1 MLTQLTATQMT
12 THLLDCNEDVL
23 RLILD
28 YLSQDDLY
36 KVCLVHPQLRYLAEA
51 PLYSTIE
58 LYYDEEKYS
67 STRHPITSLI
77 RTLLRRPDL
86 ATLVRSVSCLPGEH
100 TGEILEAQNIPVC
113 ETGLKEALS
122 FVEKTGL
129 PYRDTWMEELRQGNL
144 DAYLAILLSQL
155 PRLRRLYLTH
165 KFSQKTDL
173 ITLVLRS
180 MLCDSHPS
188 QPIPGINSTSLH
200 QLQTVSLE
208 RFPGHYLTPSS
219 LNTENILPFFYLPSI
234 QILDLP
240 IDDPPT
246 STLPWPTPQ
255 PPSALNLHTL
265 ALRHIREA
273 HLAALLTA
281 TPHLHT
287 LNWQWR
293 FDPDITTDAAN
304 TPTVNLT
311 QLLLALTPLHPTL
324 TTLHI
329 HASCL
334 YTTQPFIP
342 FPLSIHGTM
351 AALAH
356 FAHLRTL
363 TIPLVFVT
371 GFALPLPT
379 HPHHTLAHCL
389 PPSLE
394 VLTLT
399 DDLYVDIDTKEPW
412 DETGH
417 AAAVRDWLALFGGD
431 NDPELLEMVVLM
443 VLVGTGCGVVIP
455 RLRRLGL
462 VMRGEDEE
470 VCEGE
475 REVRSE
481 MGELARRVG
490 VELWVRR
497 GGWEGGE

>member
-1 MLTQLTATQMT
+1 MQLTQLTTTQMT

-28 YLSQDDLY
+28 YLSQGDLY

-51 PLYSTIE
+51 PLYSTVE
-58 LYYDEEKYS
+58 LYYDEQKYS
-67 STRHPITSLI
+67 THHPITSLT
-77 RTLLRRPDL
+77 RTVLRRPDL
-86 ATLVRSVSCLPGEH
+86 ATLIRSLSCLPGEH
-100 TGEILEAQNIPVC
+100 TGEILKVQNIPVC
-113 ETGLKEALS
+113 ETDLKEALS

-129 PYRDTWMEELRQGNL
+129 PYRDTWMEELRLDTL

-180 MLCDSHPS
+180 MLCDSHPK
-188 QPIPGINSTSLH
+188 QPIPGISSTSLH
-200 QLQTVSLE
+200 QLQTVSLD
-208 RFPGHYLTPSS
+208 RFPGHYLSPSS
-219 LNTENILPFFYLPSI
+219 PNTENILPFFYLPSI
-234 QILDLP
+234 QNLYLP

-246 STLPWPTPQ
+246 PTLPWPTPQ
-255 PPSALNLHTL
+255 PPTALTL
-265 ALRHIREA
+265 RTLSLYHLREA

-293 FDPDITTDAAN
+293 FDPDITTDPAN
-304 TPTVNLT
+304 TPTVNLH
-311 QLLLALTPLHPTL
+311 QLLPALTPLHSTL
-324 TTLHI
+324 TALHI

-351 AALAH
+351 APLTHLAN
-356 FAHLRTL
+356 LRTL

-379 HPHHTLAHCL
+379 HHEHTLAHCL

-394 VLTLT
+394 ALTLT

-417 AAAVRDWLALFGGD
+417 AAAVRDWLAGLAAAAEGGD
-431 NDPELLEMVVLM
+431 GVRVVM
-443 VLVGTGCGVVIP
+443 P
-455 RLRRLGL
+455 RLRTLGL
-462 VMRGEDEE
+462 VMRGEDAE

-475 REVRSE
+475 REVRRE
-481 MGELARRVG
+481 IGELARAVG

-497 GGWEGGE
+497 GGWEGEGGE